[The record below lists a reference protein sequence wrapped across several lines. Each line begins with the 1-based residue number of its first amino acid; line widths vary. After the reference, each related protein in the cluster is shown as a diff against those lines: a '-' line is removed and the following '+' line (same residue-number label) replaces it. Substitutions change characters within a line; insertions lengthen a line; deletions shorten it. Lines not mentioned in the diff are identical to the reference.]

1 VVEAYLDLMETA
13 RGVVRAVV
21 TTAEPLK
28 PKTLE
33 GIKTAV
39 TAIAGEGKK
48 VLSTLLKQY
57 RYYYYYILHPY
68 FFYYLFLYLF

>member
-1 VVEAYLDLMETA
+1 MK
-13 RGVVRAVV
+13 AVV

-39 TAIAGEGKK
+39 TAIAGAGKK
-48 VLSTLLKQY
+48 VVDYEL
-57 RYYYYYILHPY
+57 RC
-68 FFYYLFLYLF
+68 